1 MSAVAE
7 HRAGRRARAHAGGK
21 ARGRSARAP
30 FAGGIAWIVA
40 VGALLAGVVAV
51 NVAVLRLNV
60 ELDRL
65 GRERA
70 ELKADIATGRAQ
82 LSSASANSR
91 IESEAATRLGLVPAD
106 PALTTYVR
114 ITPEAR

>member
-1 MSAVAE
+1 MSAIAE
-7 HRAGRRARAHAGGK
+7 HRAGRRARSAGGK
-21 ARGRSARAP
+21 RGARDRRRP
-30 FAGGIAWIVA
+30 FAGGVAWIVV

-70 ELKADIATGRAQ
+70 ELKADVASGRAQ
-82 LSSASANSR
+82 LSTASANSR
-91 IESEAATRLGLVPAD
+91 IEGEAAARLGLMPAD
-106 PALTTYVR
+106 PSLTTYVR
-114 ITPEAR
+114 IAPEAR